1 MRIVCKIHK
10 PVKKDLLETIVFAL
24 KKISEE
30 GMNEIKKYEQFKD
43 GFLDEEKNNLLFQ
56 K

>member
-24 KKISEE
+24 KKIAERGKE
-30 GMNEIKKYEQFKD
+30 NGNR
-43 GFLDEEKNNLLFQ
+43 NQ